1 MASSRAEHGT
11 KDSLGPVILWAS
23 PALAAQV
30 DKLAGVQWLVACC
43 KSCSEWRWSLNRG
56 VVSELR
62 IEVVSE

>member
-30 DKLAGVQWLVACC
+30 DKLAGVQWLAIAVI
-43 KSCSEWRWSLNRG
+43 KQQ
-56 VVSELR
+56 ELF
-62 IEVVSE
+62 